1 MSKFLAVLMGVS
13 LIPVLVMAYLSYRN
27 SRLAIEGA
35 TINHLTAVNQLKKT
49 EIETWIEGNKN
60 TLEILARNPF
70 FKIGFKDMVAH
81 HDSGDESH
89 CKLHLGLCNSYL
101 CPVIQSGSYTELFI
115 LRISDGLILI
125 STDPK
130 QQGKFHENRPYF
142 IEGMKGTYVQN
153 VYYSMALQR
162 PSMIISTPLVD
173 VNGNTVAVLAG
184 RANLEKL
191 SKIMEQAS
199 GLSRTED
206 TYLVNT
212 FNYFVTEPRFGKGY
226 ALLKATFTLG
236 VTEALTKRSG
246 TGFYLNYRSVPV
258 IGVYTWIGERKLA
271 LITEIDQ
278 NEAFEPIGALR
289 ITILTLCLIVV
300 AAVIII
306 SWFTS
311 KSMARPLE
319 GLVRCTQLMG
329 QGNLDIRFK
338 ATTRDEI
345 GELAEAF
352 GQMAEQLKHIMVSK
366 TCLEHEIVERKKTEE
381 KLNIV
386 MKDLERSNRDLEQFA
401 YVASHDLK
409 EPLRMVWSYIE
420 LIREHYGDLL
430 DENGKEYIHFAV
442 DGATRMEKMISDLLS
457 FSRVST
463 QGKDLKI
470 VSSETA
476 FELAVQ
482 NLQVAISESGAMITH
497 DPLPLVKADDI
508 QLVQVFQNLLANAI
522 KFTREKPCIHAAA
535 EKDGNVFKF
544 SVKDNGI
551 GIDSHYRKDV
561 FKIFHRLHSR
571 EKYPGTGIGLALCR
585 RIVER
590 HGGHIWFESKP
601 GEGSVFYFTLEG
613 CNSESD
619 VKGGLA

>member
-1 MSKFLAVLMGVS
+1 
-13 LIPVLVMAYLSYRN
+13 
-27 SRLAIEGA
+27 
-35 TINHLTAVNQLKKT
+35 
-49 EIETWIEGNKN
+49 
-60 TLEILARNPF
+60 
-70 FKIGFKDMVAH
+70 
-81 HDSGDESH
+81 
-89 CKLHLGLCNSYL
+89 
-101 CPVIQSGSYTELFI
+101 
-115 LRISDGLILI
+115 
-125 STDPK
+125 
-130 QQGKFHENRPYF
+130 
-142 IEGMKGTYVQN
+142 
-153 VYYSMALQR
+153 MALQR